1 MSIKLKTLMFTLVS
15 FLLLFVIS
23 SVSASANETTK
34 VHLENRNNSYVT
46 SEEFINKFNSSVSMK
61 NNKFV
66 IDYNR
71 LPSNTSRDEIK
82 KLNNVINQSNQTL
95 SRELSITPKKNIVKN
110 NNSLT
115 IVSRNENEQSEQS
128 NEQSLEYRGLIF
140 DNKKPSNGKNF
151 VHTYWWG
158 FRVGISR
165 QNLHRLAIGLNIVGD
180 FPFDKFFP
188 VSWVV
193 SEAISIAGILAGTAR
208 YGIVFNVTPNGYVWG
223 VSEQ

>member
-1 MSIKLKTLMFTLVS
+1 MFTLVS

-23 SVSASANETTK
+23 SVSASANENTN
-34 VHLENRNNSYVT
+34 VHLENRNNSYAT
-46 SEEFINKFNSSVSMK
+46 SEEFINKFNSSISMK

-82 KLNNVINQSNQTL
+82 KLNNVINQSNQTI
-95 SRELSITPKKNIVKN
+95 SRELSITPKKNIIKN
-110 NNSLT
+110 NNSVT
-115 IVSRNENEQSEQS
+115 IVSRNE

-140 DNKKPSNGKNF
+140 DNRKPSNGKNF

-165 QNLHRLAIGLNIVGD
+165 QNLHRLGLGLSIVGD

-193 SEAISIAGILAGTAR
+193 SEALSIAGIVSSEAR
-208 YGIVFNVTPNGYVWG
+208 HGVVFNVTPTGYIWG
-223 VSEQ
+223 VSDQ